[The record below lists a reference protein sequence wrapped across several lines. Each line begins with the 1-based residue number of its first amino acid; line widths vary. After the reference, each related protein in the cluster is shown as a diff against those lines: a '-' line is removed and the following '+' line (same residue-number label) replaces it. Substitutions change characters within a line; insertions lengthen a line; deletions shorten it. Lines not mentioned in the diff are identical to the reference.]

1 MYSSVNPKYTNLS
14 SKGHMR
20 GKEFAM
26 FKQFSV
32 HVTNVLNSEVYIII
46 IAGDKNKVLVNG

>member
-1 MYSSVNPKYTNLS
+1 MYTSVNPEYTNLS
-14 SKGHMR
+14 SKGNMR

-32 HVTNVLNSEVYIII
+32 HVTNVLNSEVYIVI
-46 IAGDKNKVLVNG
+46 IAGDTNKVLVNE